1 MRSFWKKGLL
11 LLISIL
17 LVGSVLAACS
27 GSTGG
32 NSNSGNNSAGNS
44 AGNSSSNT
52 GGSNSS
58 GDSGSAGGPVDGG
71 TFTFSSFS
79 DIVSINPLFIND
91 TASSDAAHFLLAKL
105 YDLSRDGL
113 VVAEPWSI
121 AAEEPI
127 ISEDGLTYTVK
138 LKNYAKW
145 SDGTPITADD
155 VIFTVEAA
163 MNSDTG
169 SPLITGFDKIEKIT
183 KVDDYTIEFKL
194 GTVYAPFIYAL
205 VFEPA
210 PAHILKDVPVTEL
223 KKHQYGSN
231 VDVTVTSGPWLWK
244 EWTQGQQL
252 VFERNPDYWGEVKPN
267 IQTVIYKIYADQNTE
282 VQALLRGDVDHV
294 SAIPVTMNDAV
305 KKDPNIYLVLEPG
318 PSYEFISFNFKDEN
332 FASGVS
338 PFKSQKTRQ
347 AIAYAL
353 DRQGMIDN
361 VLKGTGILMNTPF
374 LPGSWA
380 DPGDKATNYEYN
392 PEKAKQL
399 LAEDGWVMNEKTGI
413 LEKNGIPFSFELQYN
428 AGNSRREQV
437 SQVIQ
442 NNLAEV
448 GIQVKTAGIDFA
460 AWVEQNLT
468 PGKYEA
474 VLLGWSLSN
483 PDPDSES
490 IFSSKYFPPD
500 GQNMGWYVNEEL
512 DKLWEDG
519 YKTTDQAKRTEIYHK
534 IGEIISQDLP
544 YVFMYR
550 YGNAIGIGPRVHFNE
565 EDAPEPSLQTG
576 YFFHVIK
583 WWVE

>member
-1 MRSFWKKGLL
+1 M

-17 LVGSVLAACS
+17 LVGGILAGCS
-27 GSTGG
+27 GS
-32 NSNSGNNSAGNS
+32 
-44 AGNSSSNT
+44 NSSSNT
-52 GGSNSS
+52 
-58 GDSGSAGGPVDGG
+58 DGG

-91 TASSDAAHFLLAKL
+91 TASSDASHFLLAKL

-113 VVAEPWSI
+113 VVAEPWSL

-163 MNSDTG
+163 INPDTG
-169 SPLITGFDKIEKIT
+169 SPLISSMDKIEKIT
-183 KVDDYTIEFKL
+183 KIDDYTVEFKL
-194 GTVYAPFIYAL
+194 GDVYAPFIYSL
-205 VFEPA
+205 VLEIA
-210 PAHILKDVPVTEL
+210 PAHILKDVPVKEL
-223 KKHQYGSN
+223 KAHEYGSN
-231 VDVTVTSGPWLWK
+231 VETTVTSGPWLWK
-244 EWTQGQQL
+244 EWKQGQQL

-294 SAIPVTMNDAV
+294 SAIPVTSNDAV
-305 KKDPNIYLVLEPG
+305 KKDPSITLILEPG
-318 PSYEFISFNFKDEN
+318 PSYEFISFNFDGSN
-332 FASGVS
+332 FPSGVS
-338 PFKSQKTRQ
+338 LFEGQKTRQ

-361 VLKGTGILMNTPF
+361 VLNGTGILMNTPF
-374 LPGSWA
+374 LPGTWA
-380 DPGDKATNYEYN
+380 DPGDRATNYEYN

-413 LEKNGIPFSFELQYN
+413 LEKDGVPFSFELQYN

-448 GIQVKTAGIDFA
+448 GIEVKPVGIDFSS
-460 AWVEQNLT
+460 WVEQNLT
-468 PGKYEA
+468 PGKFQA

-512 DKLWEDG
+512 DKLWEEG
-519 YKTTDQAKRTEIYHK
+519 YKTTDQEARAEIYHK
-534 IGEIISQDLP
+534 IGELISQDLP

-550 YGNAIGIGPRVHFNE
+550 YGNAIGIGPRVHYAE